1 MEPKNLPRTLVKAG
15 VKRYILSLMSQPE
28 AIRQQRIERLSRW
41 QWLQPIVEDVKQELG
56 LVTPIASDSE
66 PLGPAVTGV
75 QQFPSIYPR
84 IACQQKD
91 PLNCDLCYPIAPEAI
106 SSPDTRQWCQF
117 CQFPALLPNQQKLGD
132 ATNTYRIETFWRRRG
147 TGRLYRATQLGNSQP
162 IILKEYLLPKQY
174 YNSTEVW
181 QHKQAFKNAAGLN
194 LADGRMQE
202 FRVLS
207 PIVAIADERE
217 NRCYLILDDRNR
229 FPSLNEYLL
238 RGAMSQG
245 DVYLVLHQVLQTLEF
260 LHGQKF
266 RLPSGVV
273 QTGIPH
279 GNIDLDSLLIE
290 VLSPIGRMT
299 NTMEFLIYLCDLSQ
313 WERWFDP
320 AYITATASSPATD
333 LFAQDLI
340 ALGYVAFYLLVGKAT
355 SETNEPLNPRENR
368 YWQTTDSFFKL
379 FILRL
384 MGIEPPF
391 ESAEAAR
398 RVFTQIPQPLMMP
411 LVEPS
416 LEPTPDTEEK
426 PKVSRPLIIGLSL
439 LGLGVLA
446 GLLWLFWPRSKS
458 EPAIASTLCCL
469 KDVGGIPP
477 GKFTYTAV
485 QDGTWSYVLQKPDL
499 IQKDQTLEQRLQDQ
513 SKLRL
518 QFKAVETLSE
528 AIAQVQ
534 AGKVDFAI
542 IPLLMDLPNDLT
554 SDVIAYDG
562 LAVLVPFSYS
572 ERQGGLPTRLQ
583 GKITLTQLQHIYRGK
598 IFDWRDLVPGKA
610 LPTNVYLP
618 DNPEVVAALE
628 QKVLPPG
635 QTLAQVSNLA
645 QNPAQQLPE
654 FAMMRRLIQD
664 FESRQQGGIGLS
676 SISKVVGQCSVYPLA
691 IQDKEQSAVQPIS
704 LNTGEAIN
712 PSINLCNRKGS
723 YQAQANLFKTG
734 RYPLAYPIAI
744 VYSRANNRPSAGEKL
759 AELLKTREG
768 QQLLE
773 KTGLVPLE

>member
-1 MEPKNLPRTLVKAG
+1 MEPKNLPRILLKAG

-41 QWLQPIVEDVKQELG
+41 QWLQPIVQEVKQELG
-56 LVTPIASDSE
+56 LVTPIAPDSE
-66 PLGPAVTGV
+66 PIIPALTGV

-84 IACQQKD
+84 IACQQTD

-117 CQFPALLPNQQKLGD
+117 CQFPALLPNQQELGD

-147 TGRLYRATQLGNSQP
+147 AGRLYHTTHLGDNQP
-162 IILKEYLLPKQY
+162 VILKEYLLPKQY

-194 LADGRMQE
+194 LADGRIQE

-207 PIVAIADERE
+207 PIDAIADERE
-217 NRCYLILDDRNR
+217 NRCYLILDDRNG

-245 DVYLVLHQVLQTLEF
+245 DVYLVLNQVLQTLEF

-279 GNIDLDSLLIE
+279 GNIHLDSLLIE

-313 WERWFDP
+313 WERLFDP
-320 AYITATASSPATD
+320 SQVDAADPD
-333 LFAQDLI
+333 PLAQDLI
-340 ALGYVAFYLLVGKAT
+340 DLGYVAFYLLVGKTT
-355 SETNEPLNPRENR
+355 SNTNEPLDPRENQH
-368 YWQTTDSFFKL
+368 WQTTDSFFKL

-384 MGIEPPF
+384 MGIESPF

-398 RVFTQIPQPLMMP
+398 RVLTQIPQPLMMP
-411 LVEPS
+411 LTDPS
-416 LEPTPDTEEK
+416 LEPITDTEER
-426 PKVSRPLIIGLSL
+426 PKVSRLLILALSL
-439 LGLGVLA
+439 LGLGVVV
-446 GLLWLFWPRSKS
+446 GVLWLLWPRSKS

-477 GKFTYTAV
+477 GKFTYAAV
-485 QDGTWSYVLQKPDL
+485 QDGTWNYVLQKPDL

-518 QFKAVETLSE
+518 QFKAVETLPE

-583 GKITLTQLQHIYRGK
+583 GQITLTQLQQIYSGK

-618 DNPEVVAALE
+618 DNPEVVAAFE
-628 QKVLPPG
+628 QKVLPAG

-676 SISKVVGQCSVYPLA
+676 SLSKVVGQCSVYPLA
-691 IQDKEQSAVQPIS
+691 VQANGQDAIQAIH
-704 LNTGEAIN
+704 LNTGKPIN

-723 YQAQANLFKTG
+723 YRAQSDLFKTG
-734 RYPLAYPIAI
+734 RYPFAYPIAI
-744 VYSRANNRPSAGEKL
+744 VYPRANNRSSAGKKL

-773 KTGLVPLE
+773 KTGLVPLQ